1 MIGVGLHK
9 EIEKN
14 FPKIE
19 KFFSPETLLT
29 FAHTQP
35 DDLGIYHF
43 GLGTMI
49 RVKLL
54 RPKGALYKKF
64 AAEGFTDRDEMSM
77 KIISEFYKYIQRK
90 V

>member
-1 MIGVGLHK
+1 MALQK

-19 KFFSPETLLT
+19 KFFSPETLLK
-29 FAHTQP
+29 FAHTRP
-35 DDLGIYHF
+35 EDLGIYHF

-64 AAEGFTDRDEMSM
+64 TAEGFADRDEMSM
-77 KIISEFYKYIQRK
+77 KIISEFYKYIRYK
-90 V
+90 I